1 MKAGSGRDDVP
12 LSVLL
17 LIGFLHGLVVLSV
30 LVKILIEEEVS
41 VNDTE
46 VVDQKETFKSNL
58 I

>member
-41 VNDTE
+41 VNDAE
-46 VVDQKETFKSNL
+46 VVDQKETFKS